1 MDNWNYPIGGDDME
15 EILNIDLESFSYDE
29 DVVLKNVNLTIKKG
43 EILLLTGN
51 SGCGKSTLL
60 RLMNGLIP
68 EFYDGE
74 LVGNIKLNG
83 KSISDYKKGELAK
96 YIGNVFQNPKD
107 QFFCTIVEDE
117 IALVGENM
125 GMPRQQLVKRV
136 DEVLKLLEI
145 DHLRHK
151 SIFDLSGGERQK
163 VAIACTLV
171 YDTDLIF
178 FDEPSS
184 SLDYKSIEN
193 LKEVLTLLKKLGKTI
208 VIADHRIYYLK
219 DLFDRLVLM
228 EKGGIKSIYNNGELT
243 SEMCPGLGLRTLDE
257 SFLKAEKNQIQKKEI
272 FQINNVDVLQQSEV
286 LMKNISFKLSEKE
299 IMAVIGTNGVGKTT
313 FAKTLSGLS
322 GGWQYISYGYKEKER
337 LKNSYF
343 VLQDVDSQLFLD
355 TVENDLLAG
364 AENLTEKTKELA
376 RYYLKEID
384 LWEERTSHPQK
395 LSGGQKQRLAVIT
408 ALISQRDVIILDEPS
423 SGLDYANMSIMADL
437 LDAISE
443 NQAVILISHDM
454 ELIFKTCN
462 SVLLLERDSY
472 RKINVKGNEEEVFKF
487 LKK

>member
-1 MDNWNYPIGGDDME
+1 ME
-15 EILNIDLESFSYDE
+15 SILDVQIKSFAYDY
-29 DVVLKNVNLTIKKG
+29 DVVLENINLSIHKG
-43 EILLLTGN
+43 EVLLLTGN

-68 EFYDGE
+68 EFYEGTLDGSVD
-74 LVGNIKLNG
+74 LKG
-83 KSISDYKKGELAK
+83 KALKDYKVGELAK
-96 YIGNVFQNPKD
+96 YMGSVFQNPKD

-125 GMPRQQLVKRV
+125 GMPREELVERV
-136 DEVLKLLEI
+136 DYALKLLDI
-145 DHLRHK
+145 THLRYK

-193 LKEVLTLLKKLGKTI
+193 LKEVIRLLKKIGKTI

-228 EKGGIKSIYNNGELT
+228 EKGQIKFIFKNGELT
-243 SEMCPGLGLRTLDE
+243 SKMCPDLGLRTLDE
-257 SFLKAEKNQIQKKEI
+257 VFLKGEKDFIRSKEAY
-272 FQINNVDVLQQSEV
+272 QINHIDVIQGSEV
-286 LMKNISFKLSEKE
+286 LIKDLSFTLAKKE
-299 IMAVIGTNGVGKTT
+299 IMAIIGTNGVGKTT
-313 FAKTLSGLS
+313 LAKTLSGLQ
-322 GGWQYISYGYKEKER
+322 GGWQYISYGSKEKER
-337 LKNSYF
+337 LNNAYF
-343 VLQDVDSQLFLD
+343 VMQDVDSQLFLD

-364 AENLTEKTKELA
+364 SLPITEEVEKQA

-384 LWEERTSHPQK
+384 LWEEKTSHPQN
-395 LSGGQKQRLAVIT
+395 LSGGQKQRLAVVT
-408 ALISQRDVIILDEPS
+408 ALMSQRDVMILDEPS
-423 SGLDYANMSIMADL
+423 SGLDYKNMTVMADL
-437 LDAISE
+437 LDSISE

-454 ELIFKTCN
+454 ELVFKTCN
-462 SVLLLERDSY
+462 SCLLLTRDSY
-472 RKINVKGNEEEVFKF
+472 KKIRVKGNEEEILSF
-487 LKK
+487 LTENTGLEI